1 MNNLQKDLASKIK
14 IAADIIHRKSM
25 KPSDNFIIT
34 SNVFY
39 NYFNRVQIRKNKI
52 KRIFNE

>member
-1 MNNLQKDLASKIK
+1 MNNLQKDLVSKIK
-14 IAADIIHRKSM
+14 SAADIIHRKSM
-25 KPSDNFIIT
+25 KPSANYIVT

-39 NYFNRVQIRKNKI
+39 NYFNRLQIRKDKI